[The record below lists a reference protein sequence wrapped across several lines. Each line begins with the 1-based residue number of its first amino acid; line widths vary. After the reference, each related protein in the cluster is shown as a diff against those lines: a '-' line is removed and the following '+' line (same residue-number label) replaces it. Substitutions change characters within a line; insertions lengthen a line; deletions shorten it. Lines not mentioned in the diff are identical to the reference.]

1 MYTFFCKFME
11 EIFMA
16 DILKCINDFVWG
28 SGLIFLLIGAG
39 IIFTVKLGFIQLRLP
54 SFMIKGGKT
63 KNSGLSQLKTV
74 CMSLGTTMGTGNI
87 AGAASA
93 LAIGGA
99 GSIFWMWVSAFL
111 GMAVVYAENY
121 LSAKFSDD
129 KRKGPM
135 AYLEKGLGCKWLA
148 LAFAVFCIL
157 ASLGMGSMA
166 QISTFAEC
174 FGECCD
180 FEPFIMAI
188 IIFAAVYM
196 IIRGGAE
203 RIGTAAQYLLPLA
216 SAAYAIVC
224 IAVIIICRD
233 HVFSVFRM
241 IFSEAFGA
249 DSAAGGIFG
258 YGLSVGIRRGVF
270 SNEAGL
276 GSSPILHSAA
286 GETSPHHQGM
296 WAMFEV
302 FFDTIVCCT
311 LTAVTLLCGSEN
323 FSPAEAMGN
332 AIGCLSVLFTA
343 VEMGIFALCT
353 VIGWYFCGETAFK
366 YVFGSKRSPFFTVL
380 YAAAAASGAV
390 ISAGCVWT
398 LSDIFNGLMAIPN
411 LLGILLL
418 IKSVK
423 KS

>member
-1 MYTFFCKFME
+1 
-11 EIFMA
+11 MA
-16 DILKCINDFVWG
+16 DILTSINDFVWG
-28 SGLIFLLIGAG
+28 NGLIFLLIGAG
-39 IIFTVKLGFIQLRLP
+39 IIFTVKLGFIQFKLP
-54 SFMIKGGKT
+54 VFMIKGNKT

-99 GSIFWMWVSAFL
+99 GSIFWMWISAFL

-121 LSAKFSDD
+121 LSAKFGDSE
-129 KRKGPM
+129 RKGPM
-135 AYLEKGLGCKWLA
+135 AYLENGLGCKLLA
-148 LAFAVFCIL
+148 VIFAVFCIF

-166 QISTFAEC
+166 QVSTFAESL
-174 FGECCD
+174 GECCD
-180 FEPFIMAI
+180 FKPFILAL
-188 IIFAAVYM
+188 IIFAAVYI

-203 RIGTAAQYLLPLA
+203 RIGTASQYLLPLA
-216 SAAYAIVC
+216 STAYAIVC

-233 HVFSVFRM
+233 RLILVFRM
-241 IFSEAFGA
+241 IFSEAFNA

-258 YGLSVGIRRGVF
+258 YGLSVGIRRGIF

-286 GETSPHHQGM
+286 GDTSPRQQGM

-302 FFDTIVCCT
+302 FFDTIICCT

-323 FSPAEAMGN
+323 FSPAEAMRN
-332 AIGCLSVLFTA
+332 AIGCLAIPFTA
-343 VEMGIFALCT
+343 AEMGIFALCT

-366 YVFGSKRSPFFTVL
+366 YVFGSQKLPLFTFL
-380 YAAAAASGAV
+380 YAVAAALGAI
-390 ISAGCVWT
+390 ISADSVWT

-418 IKSVK
+418 MRFVK
-423 KS
+423 KKD

>member
-1 MYTFFCKFME
+1 
-11 EIFMA
+11 MA
-16 DILKCINDFVWG
+16 DILKGINDFVWG

-121 LSAKFSDD
+121 LSAKFSAD
-129 KRKGPM
+129 KRKGPK

-332 AIGCLSVLFTA
+332 AIGCLSVPFTA

-353 VIGWYFCGETAFK
+353 VIG
-366 YVFGSKRSPFFTVL
+366 
-380 YAAAAASGAV
+380 
-390 ISAGCVWT
+390 
-398 LSDIFNGLMAIPN
+398 
-411 LLGILLL
+411 
-418 IKSVK
+418 
-423 KS
+423 

>member
-1 MYTFFCKFME
+1 
-11 EIFMA
+11 MA
-16 DILKCINDFVWG
+16 DILTNINDFVWG
-28 SGLIFLLIGAG
+28 NGLIFLLIGAG
-39 IIFTVKLGFIQLRLP
+39 IVFTVKLGFIQFKLP
-54 SFMIKGGKT
+54 VFMIKGSKT

-99 GSIFWMWVSAFL
+99 GSIFWMWISAFL

-121 LSAKFSDD
+121 LSAKFSDSE
-129 KRKGPM
+129 RKGPM
-135 AYLEKGLGCKWLA
+135 AYLEKGLGCKLLA
-148 LAFAVFCIL
+148 VIFAVFCIF

-166 QISTFAEC
+166 QVSTFAESL
-174 FGECCD
+174 GECCNLK
-180 FEPFIMAI
+180 PFILAI
-188 IIFAAVYM
+188 IIFAAVYI

-203 RIGTAAQYLLPLA
+203 RIGTASQYLLPLA

-224 IAVIIICRD
+224 VAVIIICRD
-233 HVFSVFRM
+233 RAISVFHM
-241 IFSEAFGA
+241 IFSEAFNA

-258 YGLSVGIRRGVF
+258 YGLSVGIRRGIF

-286 GETSPHHQGM
+286 GDTSSSQQGM

-323 FSPAEAMGN
+323 FSPAEAMEN
-332 AIGCLSVLFTA
+332 AIGCLAIPFTA
-343 VEMGIFALCT
+343 AEMGIFALCT

-366 YVFGSKRSPFFTVL
+366 YVFGSKRSPFFTIL
-380 YAAAAASGAV
+380 YAAAAASGAI
-390 ISAGCVWT
+390 ISADSVWT

-418 IKSVK
+418 MRFVK
-423 KS
+423 KKD